1 MIVGIGSDITNIF
14 RFERSIAA
22 YGERLID
29 RALGAS
35 EREEIAARQFVSPR
49 EYAASVAKRF
59 AAKEACSKALGTG
72 FRNGIY
78 LRDIQTVH
86 NAAGKPELVLSGGAL
101 QRLQKLSGGK
111 NVNIQLTI
119 SDDYPLAQA
128 FVVIEVY

>member
-1 MIVGIGSDITNIF
+1 MIIGIGSDLIDIRRVEKTLE
-14 RFERSIAA
+14 RFGDRFVKRVFTDIERERS
-22 YGERLID
+22 D
-29 RALGAS
+29 RRAN
-35 EREEIAARQFVSPR
+35 R
-49 EYAASVAKRF
+49 AASYAKRF